1 MTLRRY
7 ERYKDSAVDWLGAV
21 PAHWEVQP
29 IKRLLLSVE
38 QGGSPQCENY
48 PAESGQWGVLK
59 VGCVNGGRFNADE
72 NKALPADLE
81 PLPELG
87 IRRGDVLVS
96 RANTRELVGSVAV
109 ADRDYAHLLLC
120 DKLYRLRVMPDR
132 CEPSFLAHFIGSG
145 AARSVIEA
153 AATGA
158 SSSMLNIAQGAIVGM
173 PMPLPPL
180 DEQRALLRFLH
191 AETAKID
198 LLIAEQQRLIAL
210 LTEKRQAVIA
220 HAVTKGL
227 NPLAPMK
234 DAGDE
239 WLGEVPVHWRVVPV
253 KYLAEVGN
261 GSTPHRDRADYWTG
275 GDYPWLSS
283 TVVNGEVVLEAE
295 EFVTELALTECHLPK
310 VRPPAVLIGIT
321 LILVIAAVILMGFA
335 LSWLLLVD
343 LGTDPCTL
351 LNQTISTRLGI
362 SIGNWQALFNTVL
375 LIFVII
381 FGGRNL
387 GFGTLANMFL
397 VGYSIDF
404 FSWIWAKVLPADL
417 FTSMGVRIAVL
428 IPALVLFILAASFYM
443 DVDMGT
449 APYDAVSFIISTH
462 LPNVSFRVIRIVYDF
477 VVTAIA
483 VLLGG
488 KLGIVTV
495 LMIITL
501 GPVIEW
507 LGNIMK
513 QHLNIFDD

>member
-1 MTLRRY
+1 MK
-7 ERYKDSAVDWLGAV
+7 E
-21 PAHWEVQP
+21 
-29 IKRLLLSVE
+29 II
-38 QGGSPQCENY
+38 QGFYQKKHF
-48 PAESGQWGVLK
+48 W
-59 VGCVNGGRFNADE
+59 
-72 NKALPADLE
+72 
-81 PLPELG
+81 
-87 IRRGDVLVS
+87 
-96 RANTRELVGSVAV
+96 TR
-109 ADRDYAHLLLC
+109 
-120 DKLYRLRVMPDR
+120 
-132 CEPSFLAHFIGSG
+132 
-145 AARSVIEA
+145 
-153 AATGA
+153 
-158 SSSMLNIAQGAIVGM
+158 
-173 PMPLPPL
+173 
-180 DEQRALLRFLH
+180 
-191 AETAKID
+191 
-198 LLIAEQQRLIAL
+198 
-210 LTEKRQAVIA
+210 
-220 HAVTKGL
+220 
-227 NPLAPMK
+227 
-234 DAGDE
+234 
-239 WLGEVPVHWRVVPV
+239 
-253 KYLAEVGN
+253 
-261 GSTPHRDRADYWTG
+261 
-275 GDYPWLSS
+275 
-283 TVVNGEVVLEAE
+283 
-295 EFVTELALTECHLPK
+295 
-310 VRPPAVLIGIT
+310 

-428 IPALVLFILAASFYM
+428 IPALILFILAASFYM

-462 LPNVSFRVIRIVYDF
+462 LPNVF
-477 VVTAIA
+477 VPCDPHRLRLRCHRDRRSARR
-483 VLLGG
+483 

-495 LMIITL
+495 LMVITL